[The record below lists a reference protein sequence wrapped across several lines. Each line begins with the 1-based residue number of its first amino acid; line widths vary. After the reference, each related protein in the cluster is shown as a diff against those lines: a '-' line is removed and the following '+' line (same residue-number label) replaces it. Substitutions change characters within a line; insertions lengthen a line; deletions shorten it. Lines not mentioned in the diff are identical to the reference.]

1 MDVRFR
7 TSSATGP
14 ESGWS
19 TIGDLLDALETCVV
33 SPDDFVFDAIRQ
45 SWQPLRSH
53 PEIAAA
59 WRERMR
65 FRPADA
71 PLPFLPPPA
80 DGFPALSPEGNTPI
94 GVPAVERPVVP
105 PTARD
110 ADPRHPWLTV
120 AAAAGLLLVIAVMLV
135 LLVGAGRFRVGT
147 VRLAS

>member
-1 MDVRFR
+1 MPLLQVK
-7 TSSATGP
+7 P
-14 ESGWS
+14 PPP
-19 TIGDLLDALETCVV
+19 LDA
-33 SPDDFVFDAIRQ
+33 FVRDV
-45 SWQPLRSH
+45 WD
-53 PEIAAA
+53 
-59 WRERMR
+59 WR
-65 FRPADA
+65 ADA

-135 LLVGAGRFRVGT
+135 LLVGAGRFLVGT